1 MASLGA
7 SIDPPVILSKR
18 LFPMLLFRSGPV
30 LMGFHHAFVME
41 ASMSF
46 GQVEGFGGGFLE

>member
-1 MASLGA
+1 
-7 SIDPPVILSKR
+7 
-18 LFPMLLFRSGPV
+18 MLLFRFGPV